1 MKSNFEF
8 LKEYWPAL
16 AQIGETAENYLYS
29 DPNACIY
36 KIGLFTERLVQEIF
50 VFEVS
55 HDSIIRTTKLTTNF
69 FKKYIETYN
78 DKQNQPCY
86 INHVIKEILMKYSFE
101 L

>member
-36 KIGLFTERLVQEIF
+36 KIGLFTERLVQEIL
-50 VFEVS
+50 VFEGIVEPDFPKVPEDQVLGEYANS
-55 HDSIIRTTKLTTNF
+55 DMGHHSSS
-69 FKKYIETYN
+69 
-78 DKQNQPCY
+78 PCHY
-86 INHVIKEILMKYSFE
+86 PQYRAHQI
-101 L
+101 

>member
-36 KIGLFTERLVQEIF
+36 KIGLFAERLVQEIL
-50 VFEVS
+50 VFEGIVES
-55 HDSIIRTTKLTTNF
+55 ENDNTHANNYTAWKESYRANF
-69 FKKYIETYN
+69 
-78 DKQNQPCY
+78 C
-86 INHVIKEILMKYSFE
+86 
-101 L
+101 

>member
-36 KIGLFTERLVQEIF
+36 KIGLFTERLVQEIL
-50 VFEVS
+50 VFEGIIEPEKDNTHANRIRLLSVR
-55 HDSIIRTTKLTTNF
+55 DYCLVRLIIRSIFFEKLV
-69 FKKYIETYN
+69 I
-78 DKQNQPCY
+78 QPFM
-86 INHVIKEILMKYSFE
+86 LGQTQ
-101 L
+101 